1 MGKPLGQP
9 GTRCGWWGTSEE
21 GSWEDGEDGVG
32 GKGKRESWLG
42 MDRARSEEESG
53 GGGETGSAALHVGRA
68 TCVSL
73 SRGRCEGRVGGELLQ
88 LLRLSGRRSVQDV
101 GNIQHFARIFWDG
114 ADGETAFGRRRA
126 CDRIRGS
133 IWAVAD
139 EVHSSVWVPCWFRR
153 ALIRRLGPYR
163 PIQPPLF
170 TSFVLPRHLPLFPP
184 RALPSTT
191 ATTTTTIAPRRS
203 LRVKLHPRPRQLNAK
218 PVDDHPHPAQVAFPV
233 LSLLPLPVSRSRSS
247 SRTSPTRRMHIL
259 V

>member
-1 MGKPLGQP
+1 MDGADGSERIATKRGRLAKEEAGRGYRGSEEAAGCLGKPLGQP

-32 GKGKRESWLG
+32 GLAAKGKRESWLG

-101 GNIQHFARIFWDG
+101 GNIQHFASIFWDG

-139 EVHSSVWVPCWFRR
+139 EVHSSVWVPCKERR
-153 ALIRRLGPYR
+153 W
-163 PIQPPLF
+163 
-170 TSFVLPRHLPLFPP
+170 
-184 RALPSTT
+184 
-191 ATTTTTIAPRRS
+191 
-203 LRVKLHPRPRQLNAK
+203 
-218 PVDDHPHPAQVAFPV
+218 
-233 LSLLPLPVSRSRSS
+233 SRSE
-247 SRTSPTRRMHIL
+247 SR
-259 V
+259 